1 MSLELSY
8 KSLRLELKQLKD
20 EWKQLRVK
28 PVIEISKNIEQ
39 RYELI
44 KIGEVP
50 ASEVVSF
57 DVKSLLKKKEQTG
70 QEELLLYWIQHEPR
84 SGDQVMEYNT
94 STLTTRRISLPSSLQ
109 ALSLSVGIDI
119 ILLL

>member
-1 MSLELSY
+1 M
-8 KSLRLELKQLKD
+8 
-20 EWKQLRVK
+20 
-28 PVIEISKNIEQ
+28 IEISKNIEQ
-39 RYELI
+39 RYELT

-50 ASEVVSF
+50 ASEVVAF
-57 DVKSLLKKKEQTG
+57 DIKSLLKKNEQTG

-84 SGDQVMEYNT
+84 SGDHVMEYNT